1 MKRTS
6 IAIILWLISFA
17 SVPVFAQ
24 NSLPEITVKNLNGR
38 IIVSWLNDYKQPITN
53 IFIQRSYDSLKHF
66 STIGSVLNPLNKEN
80 GYPDINPP
88 YNKMYYRVSIS
99 FEGGAY
105 IIGPS
110 TRPVKE
116 IPEPV
121 VVDEPD
127 DKDSNAVSIYVP
139 PPPRTTPKNN
149 PSQPVPV
156 PVTHYPWQLNQSID
170 SSVIIPKKDEIT
182 YPSNRIYTGK
192 HNNVVI
198 YLPGAVQKKYNV
210 KFYDEEDKFLF
221 ELNRIA
227 EDFLIIE
234 KVNFIH
240 AGWFHFEIF
249 DNGKLIE
256 KNRFYI
262 PKDGKNNNR

>member
-1 MKRTS
+1 M
-6 IAIILWLISFA
+6 
-17 SVPVFAQ
+17 
-24 NSLPEITVKNLNGR
+24 
-38 IIVSWLNDYKQPITN
+38 
-53 IFIQRSYDSLKHF
+53 
-66 STIGSVLNPLNKEN
+66 
-80 GYPDINPP
+80 
-88 YNKMYYRVSIS
+88 
-99 FEGGAY
+99 
-105 IIGPS
+105 
-110 TRPVKE
+110 
-116 IPEPV
+116 
-121 VVDEPD
+121 
-127 DKDSNAVSIYVP
+127 
-139 PPPRTTPKNN
+139 
-149 PSQPVPV
+149 
-156 PVTHYPWQLNQSID
+156 
-170 SSVIIPKKDEIT
+170 IIPKKDEIT